1 MRSYHTFDYDDYYY
15 SAPSHR
21 NLSYSDKKK
30 ILEQLISQL
39 AKADRLKSDLYYN
52 TISLEKLRNMKA
64 ILDEKIT
71 LENHYEKASF
81 SLSERFEL
89 NRAFSRTGLWDLSI
103 YLQRDKHNFPSYL
116 LCESVENYFGN
127 YGIVLADF
135 YRSPQYEIHDER
147 FVRLMSMGHEKLY
160 MRMSIFR
167 DYIEKINGIDDMNVD
182 RLLKI
187 LGEDFFSGAW
197 HEDQIVSFILAD
209 KKQLGIQSLKE
220 STEIV
225 YSILSLDLSAI
236 RNSYTSDVKWFFS
249 KVFPR
254 KSLGM
259 LFNKI
264 EKSNASDFKF
274 LEQRARH
281 WYKELGAYFS
291 SFLSTKVEYRDCTLP
306 VYKLIFAN
314 IFRLELISDVLVQQA
329 TLKEP
334 LQIIREISSEAIR
347 ELTE

>member
-1 MRSYHTFDYDDYYY
+1 MRSYHKFDYEDYYY
-15 SAPSHR
+15 TSSSHR
-21 NLSYSDKKK
+21 SLSYSEKKK
-30 ILEQLISQL
+30 VLEHLITQLNR
-39 AKADRLKSDLYYN
+39 ADQLKSDLYYN

-64 ILDEKIT
+64 VLEEKIT
-71 LENHYEKASF
+71 LENHYEKATF
-81 SLSERFEL
+81 SLSERLEL
-89 NRAFSRTGLWDLSI
+89 NRAFSRIGLWDLSI
-103 YLQRDKHNFPSYL
+103 HLQRDKHNFPSYL

-135 YRSPQYEIHDER
+135 YRSPQYEIPDER
-147 FVRLMSMGHEKLY
+147 FVSLMNMGHEKLY

-167 DYIEKINGIDDMNVD
+167 EDIESRKEAANLDVD
-182 RLLKI
+182 RLLKN

-197 HEDQIVSFILAD
+197 HEDQIVTFILAD
-209 KKQLGIQSLKE
+209 RMEVQALKE
-220 STEIV
+220 ATEDI

-236 RNSYTSDVKWFFS
+236 RNSYTSDVKWFFA

-264 EKSNASDFKF
+264 EKANASDFKY

-281 WYKELGAYFS
+281 WYKELGAHFS
-291 SFLSTKVEYRDCTLP
+291 SFLSTKVEYRNCTLP

-314 IFRLELISDVLVQQA
+314 IFRLELIAEVLNKQA
-329 TLKEP
+329 SLKDP
-334 LQIIREISSEAIR
+334 LQIIRDISTEAIR

>member
-1 MRSYHTFDYDDYYY
+1 MFDYDDYYY
-15 SAPSHR
+15 TSSSR
-21 NLSYSDKKK
+21 RSLNYFEKKK
-30 ILEQLISQL
+30 VLEPSILQMG
-39 AKADRLKSDLYYN
+39 KADQLKSDLYYN

-64 ILDEKIT
+64 VLDEKIT
-71 LENHYEKASF
+71 LENHYEKATF
-81 SLSERFEL
+81 SLSEQSGI
-89 NRAFSRTGLWDLSI
+89 NRAISRVGLWDISNHLT
-103 YLQRDKHNFPSYL
+103 RDKYNFPSYL
-116 LCESVENYFGN
+116 LCESIENYFGN

-135 YRSPQYEIHDER
+135 YRSPQYEIPDER

-167 DYIEKINGIDDMNVD
+167 EDIEKLKDSDDLNVD

-187 LGEDFFSGAW
+187 LGEDFFQGAW

-209 KKQLGIQSLKE
+209 QFDTQYLKE
-220 STEIV
+220 ATEDI

-236 RNSYTSDVKWFFS
+236 RNSYTPEVKWFFE

-264 EKSNASDFKF
+264 EKSNASDFKY

-281 WYKELGAYFS
+281 WYKELGAHFS
-291 SFLSTKVEYRDCTLP
+291 SFLSSKVEYRDCTLP

-314 IFRLELISDVLVQQA
+314 IFRLELISDVLKNQVS
-329 TLKEP
+329 LRGP
-334 LQIIREISSEAIR
+334 LQTIREISSEAIR